1 MSMGI
6 LCEAECTPRQ
16 RWLRRG
22 AEALRALALYAALWV
37 CLTRMAGLG
46 GAGTVPLCLGG
57 ALCAALTLTPGRSKA
72 KYAAAGA
79 GLGLFLLLLLLFRGS
94 ALDGTKLLLNRLF
107 AASEGRQ
114 AYTYQM
120 FDTTPGAG
128 TGEVRRALLPLGL
141 VAGAACAFGTGRGVL
156 FALFALVAAWLGVT
170 PGSVRLIL
178 LSAALVFS
186 LMPLPKRGWKGM
198 TLAALSCALA
208 LGVICAGA
216 VLAFPGESAAL
227 SAWEERARDALASDT
242 VAYLDA
248 WEPPDAPEE
257 TPPPE
262 DKEETPPPEE
272 QDRTLDLSLLLT
284 RRSFWPALLA
294 ILLLALALFVPSVWR
309 DRLQKKRAVSRA
321 GLDDPDPAAAVRA
334 ALPYA
339 LRWLALGGLTPRN
352 VPLGEYAE
360 EIGERFSPALQAEF
374 NAVLPLWQ
382 EAAYSDHPMSEAQR
396 VMARSFTE
404 HAKAAAR
411 ERMGNRQKFLAAF
424 VYGL

>member
-1 MSMGI
+1 MGI
-6 LCEAECTPRQ
+6 QFAAEFTPRQ

-22 AEALRALALYAALWV
+22 AEGLRALAFYAALWA

-46 GAGTVPLCLGG
+46 GAGALPLCLGG
-57 ALCAALTLTPGRSKA
+57 VLCAALCLTPERSRA
-72 KYAAAGA
+72 RYAAAGA
-79 GLGLFLLLLLLFRGS
+79 GLILFFLLLLLFRGT
-94 ALDGTKLLLNRLF
+94 ALDGAKLLLNRFF

-120 FDTTPGAG
+120 FETAPGAG

-141 VAGAACAFGTGRGVL
+141 AVGAACAFAPGRVTL
-156 FALFALVAAWLGVT
+156 FALFALFAAWLGVT
-170 PGSVRLIL
+170 PGTAPLIL
-178 LSAALVFS
+178 LSAALMFS
-186 LMPLPKRGWKGM
+186 LPPLPQTGWKGEA
-198 TLAALSCALA
+198 LAGLSCGLA
-208 LGVICAGA
+208 LCAVCAGA

-248 WEPPDAPEE
+248 WEAPEEPEE

-262 DKEETPPPEE
+262 DSEETPPPEE

-309 DRLQKKRAVSRA
+309 DKLQKRRAVSRA

-339 LRWLALGGLTPRN
+339 LRWLALGGLSPRN
-352 VPLGEYAE
+352 VPLGEYAG

-374 NAVLPLWQ
+374 TAILPLWQ
-382 EAAYSDHPMSEAQR
+382 EAAYSDHPMGEAQR
-396 VMARSFTE
+396 VAAQSFTE

-411 ERMGNRQKFLAAF
+411 ERMGNRQRFLAAF